1 MDYPWLPTRPPSQL
15 RTVVVV
21 VVVAIFKQNLST
33 IQSCDDV
40 GLIEK
45 TA

>member
-21 VVVAIFKQNLST
+21 AIFKQNLST
-33 IQSCDDV
+33 IQSCDDA